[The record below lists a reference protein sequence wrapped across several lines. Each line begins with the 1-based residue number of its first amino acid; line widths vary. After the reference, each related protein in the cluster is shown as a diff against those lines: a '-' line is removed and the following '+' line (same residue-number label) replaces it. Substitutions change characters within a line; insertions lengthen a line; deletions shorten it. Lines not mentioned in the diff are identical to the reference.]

1 MRSIREIQQRTIA
14 YFEQH
19 SVPNAKLDTDLIMA
33 HCLGVKRLDLYLDLE
48 RPLTDVQLDVLRPL
62 VKRRALREPLQ
73 HIIGSVEF
81 AGVTLAVDK
90 RALIPR
96 QETEELFLYA
106 CEHAR
111 ERPERILDLGTGSGA
126 LAIALAKKYPQAQV
140 TAVDVSPEAL
150 SLARENSI
158 ANLSEK
164 TVKFTRSN
172 WYDSLP
178 ENEKYDII
186 ISNPPYLSRG
196 EMTSAEPE
204 VINHEPHVAL
214 QSGEDGLDDLRIIVA
229 GARDRLATG
238 GLLALE
244 AGIAHNKALI
254 QMAKTEQLEG
264 KCIEDLSGRPRFL
277 LATKC

>member
-14 YFEQH
+14 YFEQR
-19 SVPNAKLDTDLIMA
+19 SIPNAKLDTDLLMA

-48 RPLTDVQLDVLRPL
+48 RPLTDLQLNVLRPL

-96 QETEELFLYA
+96 QETEELFMYA
-106 CEHAR
+106 CEHAG
-111 ERPERILDLGTGSGA
+111 ERPQTILDLGTGSGA

-140 TAVDVSPEAL
+140 TAVDASPDAL
-150 SLARENSI
+150 SLAQENFS
-158 ANLSEK
+158 ANVSEK
-164 TVKFTRSN
+164 TVQFIRSN

-178 ENEKYDII
+178 VIEKYDLI
-186 ISNPPYLSRG
+186 ISNPPYLTKG
-196 EMTSAEPE
+196 EMTTAEPE
-204 VINHEPHVAL
+204 VINYEPHIAL
-214 QSGEDGLDDLRIIVA
+214 QSGEDGLDDLRIIIA
-229 GARDRLATG
+229 GAHDRLATG

-244 AGIAHNKALI
+244 AGIAHNEALM
-254 QMAKTEQLEG
+254 QMAKTAQLEG
-264 KCIEDLSGRPRFL
+264 TYIEDLSGRPRFF